1 MLGRL
6 SHIDRSAWYRSII
19 VILICSIALLPLSA
33 APQSEKA
40 SDGII
45 RVKLGYN
52 GAPDA
57 EENAVHFFADHFRQ
71 LLEER
76 SGGRIEV
83 TLYPNS
89 QLGSEEQMIE
99 QVMSGPMMN
108 VSSYAGIGTVF
119 PELYA
124 ALVPFMFDSYAAGN
138 YFFDESEFWLRSQQE
153 FRSRTGMELVA
164 CVEEGGFLA
173 FTNSKREIREP
184 ADFKG
189 LKFRAMDDSQVALYR
204 AFGAGATPIPWTEL
218 YSALQAGVADGQ
230 MNPPMY
236 IILGS
241 LYEVQKYMT
250 MANIQYSMQY
260 LVVNGEWM
268 DSLPDDL
275 QRAVRE
281 AADEAKVLTR
291 EDVENRV
298 QERTDLIA
306 SKGVSVYYPTEA
318 EMEKFRSIGQQD
330 FIDWLLKTLGQEWVD
345 LALKSAEEANLHVKG
360 L

>member
-1 MLGRL
+1 ME
-6 SHIDRSAWYRSII
+6 RSPRRHRIPGVRSLIGA
-19 VILICSIALLPLSA
+19 VILLMVLLPVSA
-33 APQSEKA
+33 AGQSERQT
-40 SDGII
+40 DDII
-45 RVKLGYN
+45 RVKMGYN

-57 EENAVHFFADHFRQ
+57 EENAVHFFADHFKRI
-71 LLEER
+71 LEER
-76 SGGRIEV
+76 SAGRIEV
-83 TLYPNS
+83 ILYPNS

-99 QVMSGPMMN
+99 QVMSDPIMN

-138 YFFDESEFWLRSQQE
+138 YFFDASEYWLRCQQE
-153 FRSRTGMELVA
+153 FRTRTGMELVA

-173 FTNSKREIREP
+173 FTNAKREIREP

-189 LKFRAMDDSQVALYR
+189 LRFRAMDDSQVALYR

-218 YSALQAGVADGQ
+218 YSALQTGVADGQ

-260 LVVNGEWM
+260 LIVNGAWM
-268 DSLPDDL
+268 DSLPEDL
-275 QRAVRE
+275 RTAVRE
-281 AADEAKVLTR
+281 AADEAKILTR
-291 EDVENRV
+291 ADVEDRV
-298 QERTDLIA
+298 QERTDFIA

-318 EMEKFRSIGQQD
+318 EMEKFRSVGQQD
-330 FIDWLLKTLGQEWVD
+330 FIDWLLETLGQEWVD
-345 LALKSAEEANLHVKG
+345 LALEGAREANLHAKG